1 MENLIA
7 QDEEVINS
15 DTAIRIGRLILG
27 ANPFLTIEVNRDR
40 LIEDTLNFLSKPN
53 INYKKELKVF

>member
-1 MENLIA
+1 MENILQ
-7 QDEEVINS
+7 QDEEILNS
-15 DTAIRIGRLILG
+15 DSAFRIGHIILG
-27 ANPFLTIEVNRDR
+27 ANPYLIIEVKRER